1 MAFANRRP
9 GVADLLYVMATEL
22 EYGAELRG
30 RISPLICGVGPIE
43 AAAAVTERLTR
54 LSIDDKLPLMVVL
67 LGSSGSSE
75 LEQCG
80 LYQASSV
87 SWRDVDA
94 TALGFELGTV
104 PYLDQPAVIPLGP
117 FIPGIPLA
125 SLSTGADIVS
135 GAVYD
140 LIEADMVD
148 METYAVLRACQR
160 FGLPLISLRGI
171 SDGDRELGSIAD
183 WTQYLGIIDIKLAE
197 AVDRLEAAI
206 AEGNLTWGDLPE
218 V

>member
-22 EYGAELRG
+22 EYGPELRS
-30 RISPLICGVGPIE
+30 RISPLICGVGPVE
-43 AAAAVTERLTR
+43 AVAAVTERLTR
-54 LSIDDKLPLMVVL
+54 LAIDDRLPLMVVL
-67 LGSSGSSE
+67 LGSSGSAE

-104 PYLDQPAVIPLGP
+104 PYLDQPAIIPLGP

-125 SLSTGADIVS
+125 TLSTGADIVS

-140 LIEADMVD
+140 LIDADMVD

-183 WTQYLGIIDIKLAE
+183 WTQYLGIIDVKLAE

-206 AEGNLTWGDLPE
+206 AEGNLTWGDMPE